1 MVRLHE
7 GVEGSPG
14 LAVFDSSTG
23 PRFLFHTVKALPN
36 QGPEQGPRTHLHP
49 PESVPILTGL
59 ASAASFRALVS
70 CPGGQGWHPL

>member
-23 PRFLFHTVKALPN
+23 PHFLFHTVKALPN
-36 QGPEQGPRTHLHP
+36 QGPEQGVGLRGWEPGHRPGPGPVSPLVP
-49 PESVPILTGL
+49 GAEDKSVLCDQT
-59 ASAASFRALVS
+59 
-70 CPGGQGWHPL
+70 